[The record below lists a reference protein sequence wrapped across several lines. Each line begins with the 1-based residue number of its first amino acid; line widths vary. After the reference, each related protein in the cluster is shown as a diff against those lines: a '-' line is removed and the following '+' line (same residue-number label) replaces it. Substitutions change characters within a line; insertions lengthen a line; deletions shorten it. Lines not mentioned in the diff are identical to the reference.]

1 MALASTGKAL
11 GTAEGAAI
19 DGLPIDVE
27 EISSRTE
34 SVLAMRMDTTTRAAM
49 DGATPAIVGHLNL
62 LLCEELGADGDQ
74 DVEALVREGYTLV
87 DYTSRPSES
96 TPTFGAY
103 IYMRDTALLTRRLLW
118 IYTQHNGLDAP

>member
-11 GTAEGAAI
+11 GTAGGAAI
-19 DGLPIDVE
+19 GNLPIDVE
-27 EISSRTE
+27 GISSRTE

-62 LLCEELGADGDQ
+62 LLCEELGANEDQ
-74 DVEALVREGYTLV
+74 DVEVLVRKGYSLI
-87 DYTSRPSES
+87 DYTRRPSES

-103 IYMRDTALLTRRLLW
+103 IYMRDAALLTRRLLW
-118 IYTQHNGLDAP
+118 IYTQRNGLGAP